1 LINKLETIKLLFE
14 LFPYAILGS
23 IVAGIICSFLGV
35 FVVSQRVVFLGAALT
50 QAAIAGVAFSFL
62 HLLNLEEIISNVIGI
77 QSVHDSFLHHF
88 EHTFFSLLFAVIAV
102 LIFSQSYRQKFLT
115 TDSLLGMIFVVAIAM
130 RIIFIQK
137 SPIAEVAEI
146 ESILKGDILFIGSQE
161 FYTLLVI
168 LIIIFMVFSFFY
180 KQLKFVTFDADTAS
194 AHGIN
199 DRLWLLI
206 FYMTVGIGI
215 SLTTR
220 FVGDV
225 FTFAFLILPASISIL
240 IAKRVINVFLYSI
253 IIGAIIP
260 PVAIYI
266 AFQLDVS
273 SGPTAVIGVFILF
286 ILVYLYKKLKK

>member
-1 LINKLETIKLLFE
+1 METLQILFE

-23 IVAGIICSFLGV
+23 IAAGFICSFLGV

-50 QAAIAGVAFSFL
+50 QAAVAGVAFSFL
-62 HLLNLEEIISNVIGI
+62 HLLNLEELIASAFGI
-77 QSVHDSFLHHF
+77 QSIDESFLHHF

-102 LIFSQSYRQKFLT
+102 IIFSQSNRQKFLT
-115 TDSLLGMIFVVAIAM
+115 TDSLLGIIFVVSIAL

-161 FYTLLVI
+161 FFTLLII
-168 LIIIFMVFSFFY
+168 LIIIVFIFTLFN
-180 KQLKFVTFDADTAS
+180 KQLKFVTFDADTAA

-199 DRLWLLI
+199 ERFWLLI
-206 FYMTVGIGI
+206 FYLTVGVGI

-225 FTFAFLILPASISIL
+225 FTFAFLILPASTAL
-240 IAKRVINVFLYSI
+240 MLAKKVSGVFFYSV
-253 IIGAIIP
+253 IIGALIP
-260 PVAIYI
+260 PIAIYI
-266 AFQLDVS
+266 AFVYDIS
-273 SGPTAVIGVFILF
+273 SGPTAVVASFMVFLF
-286 ILVYLYKKLKK
+286 VFAFKKLKK

>member
-1 LINKLETIKLLFE
+1 LETIKILFE

-23 IVAGIICSFLGV
+23 IAAGFICSFLGV

-50 QAAIAGVAFSFL
+50 QAAVAGVAFSFL
-62 HLLNLEEIISNVIGI
+62 HLLNLEELIATVLGI
-77 QSVHDSFLHHF
+77 QSIDDSFLHHF

-102 LIFSQSYRQKFLT
+102 IIFSQSNRQKFLT
-115 TDSLLGMIFVVAIAM
+115 TDSLLGIIFVAAIAL

-161 FYTLLVI
+161 FYTLLII
-168 LIIIFMVFSFFY
+168 LIIIFFVFTLFS
-180 KQLKFVTFDADTAS
+180 KQLRFVTFDADTAA
-194 AHGIN
+194 AHRIN

-206 FYMTVGIGI
+206 FYLTVGVGI

-225 FTFAFLILPASISIL
+225 FTFAFLILPASTAL
-240 IAKRVINVFLYSI
+240 MLAKRVTGVFIYAI
-253 IIGAIIP
+253 IIGSVIP
-260 PVAIYI
+260 PIAIYL
-266 AFQLDVS
+266 AFVYDIS
-273 SGPTAVIGVFILF
+273 SGPTAVVVALLIFLAVFVI
-286 ILVYLYKKLKK
+286 KKLRN

>member
-1 LINKLETIKLLFE
+1 M
-14 LFPYAILGS
+14 LGS

-62 HLLNLEEIISNVIGI
+62 HLLNLEQMLANLFGV
-77 QSVHDSFLHHF
+77 QSIDDSFLHHF

-102 LIFSQSYRQKFLT
+102 LIFSQSYKQKFLT
-115 TDSLLGMIFVVAIAM
+115 TDGLLGLMFVVAIAL

-161 FYTLLVI
+161 FYTLFVI
-168 LIIIFMVFSFFY
+168 MIIVFSIFY
-180 KQLKFVTFDADTAS
+180 LFKKQLMFVTFDADTAA

-206 FYMTVGIGI
+206 FYLTVGIGI

-225 FTFAFLILPASISIL
+225 FTFAFLIIPASISIML
-240 IAKRVINVFLYSI
+240 AKRIVIVFLYSI
-253 IIGAIIP
+253 LIGAIIP
-260 PVAIYI
+260 PLAIYF
-266 AFQLDVS
+266 AFELDVS
-273 SGPTAVIGVFILF
+273 SGPTAVVAAFILF
-286 ILVYLYKKLKK
+286 LVVFLFKKIKK

>member
-1 LINKLETIKLLFE
+1 METINLLFE

-62 HLLNLEEIISNVIGI
+62 HLINLEKVIADLFGI
-77 QSVHDSFLHHF
+77 QSIDNSFLHHF
-88 EHTFFSLLFAVIAV
+88 EHTFFSLLFALIAV
-102 LIFSQSYRQKFLT
+102 FIFSQSYRQKLLT
-115 TDSLLGMIFVVAIAM
+115 TDSLLGIIFVVAIAL

-161 FYTLLVI
+161 FYTLVVI
-168 LIIIFMVFSFFY
+168 LFVIASIFFLFN

-199 DRLWLLI
+199 ARLWLLI
-206 FYMTVGIGI
+206 FYITVGIGI

-225 FTFAFLILPASISIL
+225 FTFAFLILPASIAIL
-240 IAKRVINVFLYSI
+240 LAKRIFNVFLYSI
-253 IIGAIIP
+253 IIGAVVP
-260 PVAIYI
+260 PIAIYF
-266 AFQLDVS
+266 AFKLDVS
-273 SGPTAVIGVFILF
+273 SGPTAVVLVFIIF
-286 ILVYLYKKLKK
+286 ILVYFIKKFSK

>member
-1 LINKLETIKLLFE
+1 M
-14 LFPYAILGS
+14 LGS
-23 IVAGIICSFLGV
+23 IAAGIICSFLGV

-62 HLLNLEEIISNVIGI
+62 HLLNLEQLLASTFGIEVID
-77 QSVHDSFLHHF
+77 DSFLHHF

-102 LIFSQSYRQKFLT
+102 IIFSQSSRQKYLT
-115 TDSLLGMIFVVAIAM
+115 QDSLLGIIFVAAIAL

-146 ESILKGDILFIGSQE
+146 ESILKGDILFIGANE
-161 FYTLLVI
+161 FFTLLVI
-168 LIIIFMVFSFFY
+168 LIFIVLIFSLFR
-180 KQLKFVTFDADTAS
+180 KQLKFVTFDADTAA

-206 FYMTVGIGI
+206 FYLTVGVGI

-225 FTFAFLILPASISIL
+225 FTFAFLIIPASTAL
-240 IAKRVINVFLYSI
+240 LLARRVVTVFLFSI
-253 IIGAIIP
+253 IIGATVP
-260 PVAIYI
+260 PIAIYI
-266 AFQLDVS
+266 AFVYDIS
-273 SGPTAVIGVFILF
+273 SGPTAVVAVLIIFLIVFAF
-286 ILVYLYKKLKK
+286 KKLSK

>member
-1 LINKLETIKLLFE
+1 
-14 LFPYAILGS
+14 
-23 IVAGIICSFLGV
+23 
-35 FVVSQRVVFLGAALT
+35 VVSQRVVFLGAALT

-62 HLLNLEEIISNVIGI
+62 HLLNLEELLAHAFGI
-77 QSVHDSFLHHF
+77 KSIDNSFLHHF

-102 LIFSQSYRQKFLT
+102 FIFSQSYRQKYLT
-115 TDSLLGMIFVVAIAM
+115 KDSLLGIIFVVAIAM

-146 ESILKGDILFIGSQE
+146 ESILKGDILFIGSEE
-161 FYTLLVI
+161 FFTLLIILIVI
-168 LIIIFMVFSFFY
+168 LLVFSLFY
-180 KQLKFVTFDADTAS
+180 KQLKFVTFDADTAA

-199 DRLWLLI
+199 DRLWLLV
-206 FYMTVGIGI
+206 FYLTVGVGI

-240 IAKRVINVFLYSI
+240 VAKRVIHVFIYST

-260 PVAIYI
+260 PLAILI
-266 AFQLDVS
+266 AFKLDVS
-273 SGPTAVIGVFILF
+273 SGPTAVLVVFILF
-286 ILVYLYKKLKK
+286 LLVFIYNKMKK

>member
-1 LINKLETIKLLFE
+1 METVNLLFD

-23 IVAGIICSFLGV
+23 IAAGIICSFLGV

-62 HLLNLEEIISNVIGI
+62 HLLNLEDLIANLLGI
-77 QSVHDSFLHHF
+77 QSVQDSFLHHF

-115 TDSLLGMIFVVAIAM
+115 TDSLLGIIFVVAIAF

-146 ESILKGDILFIGSQE
+146 ESILKGDILFIGLQE
-161 FYTLLVI
+161 FITLAII
-168 LIIIFMVFSFFY
+168 LIIIMAIFSLFY
-180 KQLKFVTFDADTAS
+180 KQLKFVTFDADTAA

-199 DRLWLLI
+199 DRLWLMV
-206 FYMTVGIGI
+206 FYLTVGIGI

-225 FTFAFLILPASISIL
+225 FTFGFLILPASIAIL
-240 IAKRVINVFLYSI
+240 LAKRIFSVFIYAI
-253 IIGAIIP
+253 IIGAIVP
-260 PVAIYI
+260 PVAIYF
-266 AFQLDVS
+266 AFELDVS
-273 SGPTAVIGVFILF
+273 SGPTAVISVLVLFVLVFIF
-286 ILVYLYKKLKK
+286 KKLKQ

>member
-1 LINKLETIKLLFE
+1 METINLLFE

-62 HLLNLEEIISNVIGI
+62 HLINLEKVIADLFGI
-77 QSVHDSFLHHF
+77 QSIDNSFLHHF
-88 EHTFFSLLFAVIAV
+88 EHTFFSLLFALIAV
-102 LIFSQSYRQKFLT
+102 FIFSQSYRQKLLT
-115 TDSLLGMIFVVAIAM
+115 TDSLLGIIFVVAIAL

-168 LIIIFMVFSFFY
+168 LIVIASIFFLFN

-199 DRLWLLI
+199 ARLWLLI
-206 FYMTVGIGI
+206 FYITVGIGI

-225 FTFAFLILPASISIL
+225 FTFAFLILPASIAIL
-240 IAKRVINVFLYSI
+240 LAKRIFNVFLYSI
-253 IIGAIIP
+253 IIGAVVP
-260 PVAIYI
+260 PIAIYF
-266 AFQLDVS
+266 AFKLDVS
-273 SGPTAVIGVFILF
+273 SGPTAVVLVFIIF
-286 ILVYLYKKLKK
+286 ILVYFIKKFSK

>member
-1 LINKLETIKLLFE
+1 METVNLLFD

-23 IVAGIICSFLGV
+23 IAAGIICSFLGV

-62 HLLNLEEIISNVIGI
+62 HLLNLENLIANLLGI
-77 QSVHDSFLHHF
+77 QSVQDSFLHHF

-115 TDSLLGMIFVVAIAM
+115 TDSLLGIIFVVAIAF

-146 ESILKGDILFIGSQE
+146 ESILKGDILFIGLQE
-161 FYTLLVI
+161 FITLAII
-168 LIIIFMVFSFFY
+168 LIIIMAIFSLFY
-180 KQLKFVTFDADTAS
+180 KQLKFVTFDADTAA

-199 DRLWLLI
+199 DRLWLMV
-206 FYMTVGIGI
+206 FYLTVGIGI

-225 FTFAFLILPASISIL
+225 FTFGFLILPASIAIL
-240 IAKRVINVFLYSI
+240 LAKRIFSVFIYAI
-253 IIGAIIP
+253 IIGAIVP
-260 PVAIYI
+260 PVAIYF
-266 AFQLDVS
+266 AFELDVS
-273 SGPTAVIGVFILF
+273 SGPTAVISVLVLFVLVFIF
-286 ILVYLYKKLKK
+286 KKLKQ

>member
-1 LINKLETIKLLFE
+1 MDTINILFE
-14 LFPYAILGS
+14 LFPYALLGS
-23 IVAGIICSFLGV
+23 IAAGIICSFLGV

-62 HLLNLEEIISNVIGI
+62 HLLNLEQLLASLLNIKVI
-77 QSVHDSFLHHF
+77 DESFLHHF

-102 LIFSQSYRQKFLT
+102 IIFSQSSRQKFLT
-115 TDSLLGMIFVVAIAM
+115 QDSLLGIIFVAAIAS

-161 FYTLLVI
+161 FYTLLII
-168 LIIIFMVFSFFY
+168 LIIIFFIFTLFS
-180 KQLKFVTFDADTAS
+180 KQLKFVTFDADTAA

-206 FYMTVGIGI
+206 FYLIVGIGI

-225 FTFAFLILPASISIL
+225 FTFAFLILPASTAL
-240 IAKRVINVFLYSI
+240 LLAKRITSVFIYSVIIGSTIPPIAIYVAFLYDI
-253 IIGAIIP
+253 
-260 PVAIYI
+260 
-266 AFQLDVS
+266 S
-273 SGPTAVIGVFILF
+273 SGPTAVVAALLVFLIVF
-286 ILVYLYKKLKK
+286 SIKKLKK

>member
-1 LINKLETIKLLFE
+1 MEIIKVLFE

-23 IVAGIICSFLGV
+23 IAAGLICSFLGV

-62 HLLNLEEIISNVIGI
+62 HLLNLEELITTVFGI
-77 QSVHDSFLHHF
+77 QSIDDSFLHHF

-102 LIFSQSYRQKFLT
+102 IIFSQSNRQKFLT
-115 TDSLLGMIFVVAIAM
+115 TDSLLGIIFVVAIAL

-161 FYTLLVI
+161 FYTLLII
-168 LIIIFMVFSFFY
+168 LIIIFLIFTLFN
-180 KQLKFVTFDADTAS
+180 KQLKFVTFDADTAA

-199 DRLWLLI
+199 ERLWLLI
-206 FYMTVGIGI
+206 FYLTVGVGI

-225 FTFAFLILPASISIL
+225 FTFAFLILPASTAL
-240 IAKRVINVFLYSI
+240 MLAKKVSGVFFYAV
-253 IIGAIIP
+253 IIGALIP
-260 PVAIYI
+260 PIAIYI
-266 AFQLDVS
+266 AFVYDIS
-273 SGPTAVIGVFILF
+273 SGPTAVVASFLVFLF
-286 ILVYLYKKLKK
+286 VFAFKKLKQ

>member
-1 LINKLETIKLLFE
+1 METIKILFE

-23 IVAGIICSFLGV
+23 IAAGFICSFLGV

-50 QAAIAGVAFSFL
+50 QAAIAGVAFAFL
-62 HLLNLEEIISNVIGI
+62 HLLNLEKLLASIFGI
-77 QSVHDSFLHHF
+77 HSIDDSFLHHF

-102 LIFSQSYRQKFLT
+102 IIFSQSNRYKFLT
-115 TDSLLGMIFVVAIAM
+115 TDSLLGIIFVVAIAL

-161 FYTLLVI
+161 FYTLSII
-168 LIIIFMVFSFFY
+168 LIIIFFIFTLFS
-180 KQLKFVTFDADTAS
+180 KQLKFVTFDAETAA

-199 DRLWLLI
+199 ERLWLLI
-206 FYMTVGIGI
+206 FYLTVGVGI

-225 FTFAFLILPASISIL
+225 FTFAFLILPASTAL
-240 IAKRVINVFLYSI
+240 LLAKKVSGVFFYSG
-253 IIGAIIP
+253 IIGSLIP
-260 PVAIYI
+260 PIAIYI
-266 AFQLDVS
+266 AFVYDIS
-273 SGPTAVIGVFILF
+273 SGPTAVVASFLVFLF
-286 ILVYLYKKLKK
+286 VFAFKKLKK

>member
-1 LINKLETIKLLFE
+1 MEIIKILFE

-23 IVAGIICSFLGV
+23 IAAGLICSFLGV

-50 QAAIAGVAFSFL
+50 QAAVAGVAFSFL
-62 HLLNLEEIISNVIGI
+62 HLLNLEELIATVFGV
-77 QSVHDSFLHHF
+77 QSIDESFLHHF

-102 LIFSQSYRQKFLT
+102 IIFSQSNRQKFLT
-115 TDSLLGMIFVVAIAM
+115 TDSLLGIIFVVAIAL

-161 FYTLLVI
+161 FYTLLII
-168 LIIIFMVFSFFY
+168 LIIIFLIFTLFN
-180 KQLKFVTFDADTAS
+180 KQLKFVTFDADTAA

-199 DRLWLLI
+199 ERLWLLI
-206 FYMTVGIGI
+206 FYLTVGVGI

-225 FTFAFLILPASISIL
+225 FTFAFLILPASTAL
-240 IAKRVINVFLYSI
+240 MLAKKVSGVFFYSVL
-253 IIGAIIP
+253 IGALIP
-260 PVAIYI
+260 PIAIYI
-266 AFQLDVS
+266 AFVYDLS
-273 SGPTAVIGVFILF
+273 SGPTAVVASFLVFLF
-286 ILVYLYKKLKK
+286 VFAFKKLRK

>member
-1 LINKLETIKLLFE
+1 LETLNILFE
-14 LFPYAILGS
+14 LFPYAMLGS
-23 IVAGIICSFLGV
+23 IVAGVICSFLGV

-62 HLLNLEEIISNVIGI
+62 HLLNLEQLLANLFGV
-77 QSVHDSFLHHF
+77 QSINDSFLHHF

-102 LIFSQSYRQKFLT
+102 LIFSQSYKQKFLT
-115 TDSLLGMIFVVAIAM
+115 TDGLLGLMFVVAIAL

-161 FYTLLVI
+161 FYTLFVI
-168 LIIIFMVFSFFY
+168 LTIVLTIFYLFK
-180 KQLKFVTFDADTAS
+180 KQLKFVTFDADTAA

-206 FYMTVGIGI
+206 FYLTVGIGI

-225 FTFAFLILPASISIL
+225 FTFAFLIIPASISIML
-240 IAKRVINVFLYSI
+240 AKKVANVFLYSI
-253 IIGAIIP
+253 LIGAIIP
-260 PVAIYI
+260 PLAIYF
-266 AFQLDVS
+266 AFELDVS
-273 SGPTAVIGVFILF
+273 SGPTAVVAVFILF
-286 ILVYLYKKLKK
+286 LIFFLFKKIKK

>member
-1 LINKLETIKLLFE
+1 M
-14 LFPYAILGS
+14 LGS
-23 IVAGIICSFLGV
+23 IIAGVICSFLGV

-62 HLLNLEEIISNVIGI
+62 HLLNLEQMLANLFGI
-77 QSVHDSFLHHF
+77 QSIDESFLHHF

-102 LIFSQSYRQKFLT
+102 LIFSQSYKQKFLT
-115 TDSLLGMIFVVAIAM
+115 TDGLLGLMFVVAIAL

-168 LIIIFMVFSFFY
+168 MTIVFTIFYLFK

-206 FYMTVGIGI
+206 FYLTVGIGI

-225 FTFAFLILPASISIL
+225 FTFAFLIIPASISIML
-240 IAKRVINVFLYSI
+240 AKKIVNVFLYSI
-253 IIGAIIP
+253 LIGAIIP
-260 PVAIYI
+260 PVAIYF
-266 AFQLDVS
+266 AFELDVS
-273 SGPTAVIGVFILF
+273 SGPTAVVAVFILF
-286 ILVYLYKKLKK
+286 LIVFIFKKLKK